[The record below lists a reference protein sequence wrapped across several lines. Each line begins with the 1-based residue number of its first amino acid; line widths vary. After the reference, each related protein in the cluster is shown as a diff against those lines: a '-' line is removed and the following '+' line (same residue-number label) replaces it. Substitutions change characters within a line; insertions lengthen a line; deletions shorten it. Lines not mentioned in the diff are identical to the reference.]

1 MEFAASSTEET
12 TQTASNEPLPEEDQE
27 VQQRSDSLTSSL
39 SSLGISIKQLLD
51 AMISKASQLSKLT
64 KLIYVTVV
72 FIVAI
77 FTLIY
82 NLIQKN
88 NQFII
93 KEYQINGTV

>member
-1 MEFAASSTEET
+1 MEFAASTTEET
-12 TQTASNEPLPEEDQE
+12 TQPASNEPLHEEDQE

-93 KEYQINGTV
+93 KEYQINGTN